1 MNNFKLLP
9 ISILAL
15 FVLSGCGGDPEE
27 LCDVGEEPNTIYIDQ
42 NADIPNYPS
51 YSRPIF
57 SEGQM
62 AQYVPNRSIASC
74 LPRNLDNPGDTPTK
88 SSDNA
93 ATWVKA
99 SRFYYFPGETITAE
113 ADVIGLDASRFSS
126 VSARLIKDDGNDVIA
141 TATGVK
147 IPGTAHKYSLSF
159 DNAGE
164 FSIDNTKRMSII
176 AEFTIEDQYYEI
188 GTSIQYYET
197 VVTRLDAIGSAQVV
211 AEHLEIPVFVSTT
224 ELGFHSVSANLY
236 DAESGIPLV
245 HLYAEKDLTLESDV
259 ITLQAHIAALK
270 IAGSEGP
277 YVLKDFA
284 VTRKPSAPNYVTERG
299 SVIPSSVAIPE
310 FPFTEYNDIPYVP

>member
-1 MNNFKLLP
+1 MNNFKLL
-9 ISILAL
+9 SIYIFTLL
-15 FVLSGCGGDPEE
+15 VLTGCGGNPEE

-42 NADIPNYPS
+42 NADIPDYPS

-62 AQYVPNRSIASC
+62 TQYVPNQSFASC
-74 LPRNLDNPGDTPTK
+74 LPRNLDDPGERPTS

-99 SRFYYFPGETITAE
+99 SRFWYFPGETITAE

-126 VSARLIKDDGNDVIA
+126 VSARLIVDEGNEVIA

-147 IPGTAHKYSLSF
+147 IPGTAHKYRLSF

-176 AEFTIEDQYYEI
+176 AEFTVEDHYFEI
-188 GTSIQYYET
+188 GTSIEYYET
-197 VVTRLDAIGSAQVV
+197 VVTRLDSIGPAEVI
-211 AEHLEIPVFVSTT
+211 AEHLEIPVYVSTT
-224 ELGFHSVSANLY
+224 ELGIHSVSANLY

-245 HLYAEKDLTLESDV
+245 HLYADKDLTLESDV

-284 VTRKPSAPNYVTERG
+284 LTRKPSPPNYVTERG
-299 SVIPSSVAIPE
+299 SVIPSSVAIPQ